1 MKYMTDPI
9 VEEIHKI
16 REEYAAKFDYD
27 VDAMFEDLRQK
38 QSQSNRKIVSFA
50 KDKKAKPGIDE
61 KKVA

>member
-1 MKYMTDPI
+1 MIDPI

-38 QSQSNRKIVSFA
+38 QSQSNRKIVSFV
-50 KDKKAKPGIDE
+50 KRKNEKQGIDE
-61 KKVA
+61 RKVA

>member
-1 MKYMTDPI
+1 MIDPI

-16 REEYAAKFDYD
+16 RKEYAAKFDYD

-38 QSQSNRKIVSFA
+38 QSDGNRKVESFV
-50 KDKKAKPGIDE
+50 KDEKQKQNTKE

>member
-1 MKYMTDPI
+1 MIDPI

-16 REEYAAKFDYD
+16 RAEYAAKFDYD

-38 QSQSNRKIVSFA
+38 QSNSNRTIVSFA
-50 KDKKAKPGIDE
+50 KDKEEKQVPKE

>member
-1 MKYMTDPI
+1 MIDPI

-16 REEYAAKFDYD
+16 REDYAKKFDYD

-38 QSQSNRKIVSFA
+38 QVQSKHKVVSFV
-50 KDKKAKPGIDE
+50 KDKEEKQFPSE

>member
-1 MKYMTDPI
+1 MIDPI
-9 VEEIHKI
+9 IEEIHKV

-38 QSQSNRKIVSFA
+38 QANSNRDVVSFVV
-50 KDKKAKPGIDE
+50 DKEEDLTPKE